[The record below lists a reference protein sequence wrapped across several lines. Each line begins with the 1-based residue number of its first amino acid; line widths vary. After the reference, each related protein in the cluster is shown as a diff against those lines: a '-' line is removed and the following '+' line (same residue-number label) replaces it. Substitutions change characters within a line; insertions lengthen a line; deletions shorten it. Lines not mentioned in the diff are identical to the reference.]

1 MKFFVRI
8 VLMSLTAA
16 SLLATDSTQVAIT
29 NGPHMQF
36 EEETFDFG
44 TIEQGKV
51 VEHVF
56 HFRNVGLDTLHI
68 SNVRSS

>member
-1 MKFFVRI
+1 MKLFVQI
-8 VLMSLTAA
+8 IILSLTTI
-16 SLLATDSTQVAIT
+16 SLLASDSTQVAISD
-29 NGPHMQF
+29 GPHMQF

-44 TIEQGKV
+44 TIEEGQI

-68 SNVRSS
+68 SKVRSS